1 MAIAFDE
8 EKQKQKLAALRRKEE
23 EDSVKLAADEAG
35 LNFIDLIKVP
45 INTDA
50 LRLIKEDDSRRAK
63 IAAFNIVGKKVDLAV
78 MSPTSADVKTIIAE
92 LTKAGFLTTVF
103 VTTIESLEKAWD
115 HYKELSYSTESK
127 AGALEVSSEEI
138 ATLLGKVKS
147 IKDIGKLIEGILTQK
162 QSYRISRLIEII
174 IAGALANKASDIH
187 IEPEES
193 YARLRYR
200 LDGILN
206 DVLRFDRE
214 TFALVLARIKLLSG
228 LKLNIKTEAQDGR
241 FSVKINGAD
250 IEIRTSLL
258 PGAYSES
265 VVMRILDPKSI
276 TVPMEE
282 LGIQPKLF
290 AILEHEIAKPHGMIL
305 TTGPTGSG
313 KTTTLYAFLRRVH
326 TPDIKI
332 ITIEDP
338 VEYHLPGI
346 VQTQTDAEKG
356 YTFLE
361 GLRSA
366 LRQDPDIIMVGEIR
380 DNETAGIAI
389 DSALTGH
396 LVFSTLHTNTAAG
409 TFPRLIDLGV
419 NPKTMSSAIN
429 VSMAQR
435 LVRKLCPACRKESPI
450 DAEDKK
456 IIDETVAQIKDQ
468 SMISQTEHMWV
479 AVGCDQCNG
488 TGYKGRVGIFEAVL
502 MDDAIEAVVREKP
515 SEREIQKAAAPQG
528 IPSMKE
534 DGILKVLS
542 GITTLDEL
550 SRVVDL
556 EKE

>member
-450 DAEDKK
+450 DAKDKK